1 MTRRLFL
8 ALLLLG
14 APAIASAQK
23 LVIVVRH
30 AERADGGAGTSMTG
44 APADPLLS
52 AAGEA
57 RAAKLAAMLA
67 DSGITAIMV
76 TEFRRTQDTAKP
88 IAAKLGLTPEV
99 VKAAETP
106 DLLSRLK
113 TKHVNDVVLVV
124 GHSNTI
130 PAIIK
135 ALTGRDVNVADSE
148 YDDLFFVVPASGAVS
163 RIKYAPAQ
171 TASPAERSCRSWQG
185 RSPARSSA
193 SNPWPARFSR
203 VIRPT

>member
-1 MTRRLFL
+1 
-8 ALLLLG
+8 
-14 APAIASAQK
+14 
-23 LVIVVRH
+23 
-30 AERADGGAGTSMTG
+30 
-44 APADPLLS
+44 
-52 AAGEA
+52 
-57 RAAKLAAMLA
+57 
-67 DSGITAIMV
+67 MV

-171 TASPAERSCRSWQG
+171 TASPAERSRRSWQG